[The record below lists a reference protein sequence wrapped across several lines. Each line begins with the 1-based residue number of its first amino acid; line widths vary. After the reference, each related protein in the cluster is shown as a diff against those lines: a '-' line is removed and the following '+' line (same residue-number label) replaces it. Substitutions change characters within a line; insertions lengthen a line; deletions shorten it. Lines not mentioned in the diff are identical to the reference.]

1 MKPPGR
7 PVRRPPLRARSR
19 LDSFRYAFR
28 GLANAWR
35 TEPNFRIDVVA
46 AYLALAAGWWLEVG
60 GTRLA
65 VVAVAIALV
74 LAGELFNT
82 AVEEAVDLAMPR
94 LHPKAG
100 RAKDVSAGAVLVMAA
115 GALAVALGVLLP
127 AALEP
132 GWVVRRLL
140 ESGWREGLVLAGAL
154 VLAALAWAGG
164 PRGGRGGHGASGG
177 RGVR

>member
-1 MKPPGR
+1 MSPGR
-7 PVRRPPLRARSR
+7 PAGSRPRRARSR
-19 LDSFRYAFR
+19 LDSFRYALR

-35 TEPNFRIDVVA
+35 SEPNFRIDVVA
-46 AYLALAAGWWLEVG
+46 AYLALAAGWWLGVG
-60 GTRLA
+60 GTQLA
-65 VVAVAIALV
+65 AIAVAIALV

-82 AVEEAVDLAMPR
+82 ALEEAIDLAMPR

-132 GWVVRRLL
+132 GRIARRLAG
-140 ESGWREGLVLAGAL
+140 SGWREAVVLAGAL
-154 VLAALAWAGG
+154 VLAAAAW
-164 PRGGRGGHGASGG
+164 ASGG
-177 RGVR
+177 GGRREAR